1 MAPVFRLALQE
12 YVPAD
17 TLGAFLDYFPEMRDL
32 LRSTNSAENLLHL
45 LLEDT
50 AFSIDNIYALQYDTY
65 GDDLVVAASVAAQ
78 TGNNMATLTTAVS
91 NLGGSYL
98 TIIDTIER
106 MVVGEQEMQLSEHH
120 FYGSSRLGIKN
131 YLPRQVYAYW
141 NNTDVIP
148 VADTG
153 SLLSRRPWYSLEYND
168 VINGLALSPY
178 GSTDQTTSGSQHLA
192 GQRQYEM
199 TNHLGNVLAT
209 LSDLPYKSEGEV
221 LQFRV
226 NPALRAVY
234 DYYPFGSLKP
244 GRYVSDTTENC
255 VTMTQSRWVVKY
267 RDSTVWNT
275 GWVSAPATKPN
286 LGIAQQI
293 TLSSLPGN
301 GISIE
306 IEDTAAVGGLMTA
319 VQELSVTPNVRQ
331 DIELNLQVVSG
342 TFVLRV
348 LEEVNGTDVLL
359 GSLTVSD
366 AGGSDGTVSAPVS
379 YSISILPSTG
389 NVKLQVSSPITMGTV
404 LCCAPRTMNGYW
416 KKITVPYLEQE
427 NIVVTLCDSIGDK
440 YRFGYNG
447 QEKVNE
453 LAGIG
458 NHNTAEHWEYDTRL
472 GRRWNLD
479 PKDQI
484 NISNYAVNRNNPI
497 LYNDPNGNSPLFGA
511 FVGMGLDVVVQLV
524 LISTGAQEKF
534 SWSSVLISGVTGAV
548 GVGIANK
555 IGKISSLAGGKVIN
569 KGIAT
574 ATDIAANTALG
585 VTEDMV
591 KDLAENGEITK
602 SPDITSNV
610 LSAIAGKAA
619 GDAVEAGANRVF
631 NNSAKLEGLNKTL
644 KARQQNANNNPKSN
658 PNASRNQKVR
668 EAQEAVDAEIAKKA
682 NKVTK
687 SGIVAASGTESGID
701 VVEETNGENSGTGG
715 SGNGS
720 GGSGNSSGGSTGNGN
735 GASGKGS
742 GGAGAACFIAGT
754 KVKTINGYKNIED
767 INSGDTLWTRN
778 ECEGISE
785 FDIVDLKVTSYT
797 NELYY
802 IRISD
807 FCTFYVTPPH
817 SYFINDGVWTPAK
830 NLKIGDVLWTTSGL
844 SKMKISNI
852 FSMNIIGEKKPV
864 YNIVMKKNHNY
875 YVSYCDILVHNA
887 EVEIDGNPPPNPNTT
902 PRPKLITR

>member
-1 MAPVFRLALQE
+1 MSFYSQLFDYARDESVPIFSRAMTAYTRDHDGSIPTLLSGIALEGEDYARYLASYTWGSDSITRPLLLELGADTTEVDNFLSDTEYDRDLYRDQLPGLIDPAILNSFLLQFLDAATFHTYTTADHLAGYWQHMESDGNFVGVFMPYISENGAMAPVFRSALQQ
-12 YVPAD
+12 YTPDD
-17 TLGAFLDYFPEMRDL
+17 TLGAFLDYYPPMRDL
-32 LRSTNSAENLLHL
+32 LRSTNSADNLLHL

-50 AFSIDNIYALQYDTY
+50 AFSIDNIYALQYDAY

-78 TGNNMATLTTAVS
+78 TGNNMATLTSTVS

-98 TIIDTIER
+98 TIIDTIEK
-106 MVVGEQEMQLSEHH
+106 MVIGEQEMQLSEHH
-120 FYGSSRLGIKN
+120 LYGSSRLGIKN

-141 NNTDVIP
+141 NNTDIIP

-293 TLSSLPGN
+293 TLSSIPGN

-331 DIELNLQVVSG
+331 DLELNLQVVSG

-379 YSISILPSTG
+379 YSISILPSTN

-440 YRFGYNG
+440 YRFGFNG

-453 LAGIG
+453 LSGIG
-458 NHNTAEHWEYDTRL
+458 NHNTAEFWEYDTRL
-472 GRRWNLD
+472 GRRWNVD
-479 PKDQI
+479 PVDQVK
-484 NISNYAVNRNNPI
+484 ISNYAAFENSPFIFTDQSGNNPVTI
-497 LYNDPNGNSPLFGA
+497 FRTGQMLWRLYQALRGA
-511 FVGMGLDVVVQLV
+511 DKFVDVVRSIPATPPASAKKEPYGVAGEMEGEYEDEIV
-524 LISTGAQEKF
+524 LSHPKEKPVCVLENEKTTKANADKTQQQSLAEAGKLEAQ
-534 SWSSVLISGVTGAV
+534 SSGET
-548 GVGIANK
+548 
-555 IGKISSLAGGKVIN
+555 GKIYRVP
-569 KGIAT
+569 
-574 ATDIAANTALG
+574 
-585 VTEDMV
+585 
-591 KDLAENGEITK
+591 GE
-602 SPDITSNV
+602 
-610 LSAIAGKAA
+610 
-619 GDAVEAGANRVF
+619 R
-631 NNSAKLEGLNKTL
+631 
-644 KARQQNANNNPKSN
+644 
-658 PNASRNQKVR
+658 
-668 EAQEAVDAEIAKKA
+668 
-682 NKVTK
+682 TK
-687 SGIVAASGTESGID
+687 SGKPYIGRTKNTPEKRGKNAKDGRERKNEDEIDTYDPKKPGQGSYKEQQYIDKEGGI
-701 VVEETNGENSGTGG
+701 
-715 SGNGS
+715 
-720 GGSGNSSGGSTGNGN
+720 
-735 GASGKGS
+735 
-742 GGAGAACFIAGT
+742 
-754 KVKTINGYKNIED
+754 KNLD
-767 INSGDTLWTRN
+767 NKRN
-778 ECEGISE
+778 EVSPEKMQQLE
-785 FDIVDLKVTSYT
+785 
-797 NELYY
+797 NLY
-802 IRISD
+802 
-807 FCTFYVTPPH
+807 
-817 SYFINDGVWTPAK
+817 G
-830 NLKIGDVLWTTSGL
+830 
-844 SKMKISNI
+844 
-852 FSMNIIGEKKPV
+852 
-864 YNIVMKKNHNY
+864 
-875 YVSYCDILVHNA
+875 
-887 EVEIDGNPPPNPNTT
+887 
-902 PRPKLITR
+902 PK